1 MKTAPPNNST
11 FCRRLLAIAVG
22 SLLLGFAAGT
32 HAQTETSE
40 EPPALKLSGFGTL
53 AASYHT
59 APGATVRRD
68 ISQAQGAQGGQL
80 SFTPDS
86 MLAVQGDWR
95 ISPQWDAAIQLMSRA
110 RIPNNYNPQ
119 VSWGYVKYKP
129 ADDFSL
135 RAGRL
140 GIEIYLHDDS
150 AEIGYA
156 NLPIR
161 PAITYIPRTA
171 NGADAEWLL
180 PLGQGTLR
188 GKLMAG
194 QAIGALQTGVNAPNN
209 INAAPT
215 ANASLE
221 YALNGWTARL
231 AYFTIKIH
239 NATAETQPGSPLYTL
254 LNGLPNGTALRHIF
268 DMQNRRITAYA
279 AALAYDD
286 GPLQAALNYN
296 RITSLHWSDQH
307 LVYGHT
313 GYRMEN
319 LTPYVS
325 YAAIRSP
332 RNFVPTGIPQ
342 GVSPQT
348 DLVNTVMAQAQ
359 TNFMVN
365 QTDFALGL
373 RYDFAR
379 NVALKLQADYIRYRD
394 PIAIVDPVQSRQ
406 NAVTRNAKSL
416 TWYAIALD
424 YVF

>member
-1 MKTAPPNNST
+1 MKIALPHISK
-11 FCRRLLAIAVG
+11 FCRRPLAIAAG
-22 SLLLGFAAGT
+22 GLLLGFAAGA
-32 HAQTETSE
+32 HAQPETPE

-53 AASYHT
+53 GASYHT
-59 APGATVRRD
+59 APGVTVRRD

-86 MLAVQGDWR
+86 MLAVQADWR
-95 ISPQWDAAIQLMSRA
+95 ISPHWDAALQLMSRA

-135 RAGRL
+135 RAGRI

-171 NGADAEWLL
+171 NGADAEWLQ

-194 QAIGALQTGVNAPNN
+194 QTIGALQTGINAPNN

-231 AYFTIKIH
+231 AYFTIKTR
-239 NATAETQPGSPLYTL
+239 NTAPETQPGSALYTL
-254 LNGLPNGTALRHIF
+254 LNMLPNGTALRNIF
-268 DMQNRRITAYA
+268 DMQNRRITTYA

-296 RITSLHWSDQH
+296 RITSPHWPGQH

-325 YAAIRSP
+325 YAAVRSA

-342 GVSPQT
+342 GISPQT
-348 DLVNTVMAQAQ
+348 DLVNAAMAQAQ
-359 TNFMVN
+359 TSFMAN

-379 NVALKLQADYIRYRD
+379 NAALKLQADYIRYRD
-394 PIAIVDPVQSRQ
+394 PIAIIDPAQFRQ
-406 NAVTRNAKSL
+406 NALTRNAKSL
-416 TWYAIALD
+416 TWYAVALD
-424 YVF
+424 FVF